1 MFNYINDN
9 LQNINDKLDKNF
21 NLKLEGSMNDDEVN
35 NYNFQKVP
43 LKENKNEI
51 IINYK
56 FSYVKIFGRRFVNI
70 W

>member
-21 NLKLEGSMNDDEVN
+21 NLKLEGSMNDDKVN
-35 NYNFQKVP
+35 N
-43 LKENKNEI
+43 
-51 IINYK
+51 
-56 FSYVKIFGRRFVNI
+56 VKIFGRRFVNI